1 MLQPRVMTERLVRT
15 QPPMMNGLR
24 RPSLDLHPSE
34 RTPTRGWTINPERG
48 PARKTTDIMLLLTPS
63 ESKNGEALHAGG
75 DD

>member
-1 MLQPRVMTERLVRT
+1 
-15 QPPMMNGLR
+15 MMNGLR